1 MKRLCLL
8 MSVSCVWMNALCAL
22 PVKNIDRLINAV
34 VDVVVS
40 DQKDSNNKDEK
51 ESASGT
57 GFIISEDGNVVTSC
71 HVIYGATE
79 IKVVTSD
86 GISHIAKVVGRDE
99 RCDIALL
106 KIDTSVKL
114 PTLEF
119 ADSDKI
125 QVTDPIIVIGN
136 PFGFNKT
143 VTYGIISYK
152 GRNLSSQMAELG
164 SVGDLIPF
172 VQIDATADLGN
183 SGGPVLNLDGKV
195 VALVS
200 AVITGGRP
208 GFTFCT
214 PSNLVKTCVEQL
226 KTYGKIKRSWIGLKM
241 SLLDVEVSTALGFN
255 ETQNVY
261 VVDKVE
267 RDSPAYKVGIQS
279 GDIVIS
285 IGDICFSND
294 LSPDQVLN
302 KFPADKP
309 TSIQIMRGSVKRKYS
324 VMVVSRVDDEMDSY
338 DITEKHDAKFELLES
353 LDIGVSDLSSSLR
366 SNYDIPSNVSGVL
379 ISKVNNDFDL
389 LGVGNVIVSV
399 NQINTPTI
407 NQLKE
412 ALVQLVKQKKTK
424 AALYVYDPLGRQFNY
439 VAVTIRK
446 ISTIVD
452 SVGVDDVK
460 QQLKNMVKVR

>member
-8 MSVSCVWMNALCAL
+8 MSVSCVWMNAVCGL

-40 DQKDSNNKDEK
+40 DQRDPDK

-57 GFIISEDGNVVTSC
+57 GFIISEDGDIVTSC

-79 IKVVTSD
+79 IKIVTSD
-86 GISHIAKVVGRDE
+86 GSSHIAKVIGRDE

-152 GRNLSSQMAELG
+152 GRNLSNQMAELG

-214 PSNLVKTCVEQL
+214 PSNLVKTCVDQL
-226 KTYGKIKRSWIGLKM
+226 KAYGKIKRSWIGLKM
-241 SLLDVEVSTALGFN
+241 SLLDVNASKDLGFS

-261 VVDKVE
+261 AVDKVE
-267 RDSPAYKVGIQS
+267 RDSPAYKVGIQV

-285 IGDICFSND
+285 IGDVCFSND

-302 KFPADKP
+302 KIPADKP
-309 TSIQIMRGSVKRKYS
+309 TSIQIMRERVKRKYS
-324 VMVVSRVDDEMDSY
+324 IMVVSRVDDEMDSY
-338 DITEKHDAKFELLES
+338 NVTEKHDTKYELLES
-353 LDIGVSDLSSSLR
+353 LDIGVTDLNPSLR
-366 SNYDIPSNVSGVL
+366 SAYDIPDSVSGVL
-379 ISKVNNDFDL
+379 VSKVNNDFDS
-389 LGVGNVIVSV
+389 LGIGNVILSV
-399 NQINTPTI
+399 NQISTHTI
-407 NQLKE
+407 ARLKKVLIE
-412 ALVQLVKQKKTK
+412 NIKPETSTI
-424 AALYVYDPLGRQFNY
+424 ALYVYDPLGRQFNY
-439 VAVTIRK
+439 VSVSVRKNPTAVNYLG
-446 ISTIVD
+446 S
-452 SVGVDDVK
+452 DDTVK
-460 QQLKNMVKVR
+460 LRLKNMVKVR